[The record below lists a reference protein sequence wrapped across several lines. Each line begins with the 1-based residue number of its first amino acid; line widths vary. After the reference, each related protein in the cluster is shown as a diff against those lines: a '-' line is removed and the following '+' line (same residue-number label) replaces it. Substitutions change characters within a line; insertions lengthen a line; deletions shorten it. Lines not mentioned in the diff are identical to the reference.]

1 MKSNTNPNVPYR
13 MERVKALINKL
24 QEQLNQ
30 QADPQA
36 LLLTVQLLEAELT
49 AQFQPTLQRSSTAK
63 VAVVMPQSNRQPE
76 FAPIAAAIPQVTPIP
91 VVIPEP
97 VLQTAPVLQPE
108 PSLQPEPEESK
119 VQTDWLH
126 KLMEQIPT
134 LAHQKEIRELNEVIN
149 VQNGASLND
158 KLKQSSIELGE
169 TLTREPVRD
178 LKKAIGVNDRFV
190 FVNELF
196 RGDEVMYERSIK
208 TINSFNILQ
217 EAEFWM
223 ERELK
228 LKLAW
233 DESKE
238 VVRHFC
244 QLVRRRFA

>member
-1 MKSNTNPNVPYR
+1 MKSNTNPKVPYR

-30 QADPQA
+30 QADAPS
-36 LLLTVQLLEAELT
+36 LLLTVQLLEAELSS
-49 AQFQPTLQRSSTAK
+49 QFQPFSNRSASTK
-63 VAVVMPQSNRQPE
+63 VAVVMPHSNRQTASSLPAEPLPVKADLSVPE
-76 FAPIAAAIPQVTPIP
+76 EKAPL
-91 VVIPEP
+91 EP
-97 VLQTAPVLQPE
+97 VQQQEPVQ
-108 PSLQPEPEESK
+108 QAEPEIARP
-119 VQTDWLH
+119 QTDWLH
-126 KLMEQIPT
+126 NLMQQIPT
-134 LAHQKEIRELNEVIN
+134 LAHQKDIREINEVIN
-149 VQNGASLND
+149 TQVGASLNE
-158 KLKQSSIELGE
+158 KLKQSAIELGD

-233 DESKE
+233 DESKD

-244 QLVRRRFA
+244 QIVRRRFA

>member
-1 MKSNTNPNVPYR
+1 
-13 MERVKALINKL
+13 MERVKALVNKL

-30 QADPQA
+30 QADAQT
-36 LLLTVQLLEAELT
+36 LLLTVQLLEAELS
-49 AQFQPTLQRSSTAK
+49 AQFQPLVQRSASTK
-63 VAVVMPQSNRQPE
+63 VAVMMPPSNRQPE
-76 FAPIAAAIPQVTPIP
+76 ARSPYEPPTVKTEPIAAAEI
-91 VVIPEP
+91 
-97 VLQTAPVLQPE
+97 
-108 PSLQPEPEESK
+108 LQPEPEAEK
-119 VQTDWLH
+119 EVVAEKPQTDWLH
-126 KLMEQIPT
+126 NLMQQIPT

-149 VQNGASLND
+149 TQNGSSLNE
-158 KLKQSSIELGE
+158 KLKQSSVELAE

-208 TINSFNILQ
+208 TINSFNVLQ

-233 DESKE
+233 DESKD
-238 VVRHFC
+238 VVRHFI

>member
-1 MKSNTNPNVPYR
+1 
-13 MERVKALINKL
+13 MERVKALVNKL

-30 QADPQA
+30 QADAQT
-36 LLLTVQLLEAELT
+36 LLLTVQLLEAELS
-49 AQFQPTLQRSSTAK
+49 AQFQPLVQRSASTK
-63 VAVVMPQSNRQPE
+63 VAVMMPPSSRQPE
-76 FAPIAAAIPQVTPIP
+76 ARTPYESPTVKTEPIAAAEI
-91 VVIPEP
+91 
-97 VLQTAPVLQPE
+97 
-108 PSLQPEPEESK
+108 LQPEPEAEK
-119 VQTDWLH
+119 EVVAEKPQTDWLH
-126 KLMEQIPT
+126 NLMLQIPT

-149 VQNGASLND
+149 TQNGSSLNE
-158 KLKQSSIELGE
+158 KLKQSSVELAE

-208 TINSFNILQ
+208 TINSFNVLQ

-233 DESKE
+233 DESKD
-238 VVRHFC
+238 VVRHFI